1 MALAKLENILIIG
14 AGQAAS
20 QAANSLRQMGF
31 EGTIR
36 IFGNEGQPPYQR
48 PPLSK
53 AYMLGQMPAER
64 LYFKAAEQWEKDNI
78 DLKINEEIIS
88 IDAANKNIKSKNGNQ
103 YDYDKLIIATGS
115 KVRHLP
121 VEGAQLNGVH
131 YLKTIQ
137 DSDDL
142 GNELDNGKNLVI
154 IGAGYIGLEVAACAQ
169 KKGLNVTIIE
179 AAPRILAR
187 VASPELS
194 QFYEN
199 VHESAGVNILT
210 QSGVTKI
217 NGTQKVESV
226 TLSDGTNIDADVV
239 LIGIGIIPND
249 EIAKVAGIVC
259 NNGIDVDEN
268 AKTSNSDIY
277 ACGDCANR
285 MVDLYGQ
292 RMRLESVHNAIEQA
306 KLAAANIMG
315 QNAPK
320 LDIPWFW
327 SDQYDLKLQ
336 IAGLAIGATKTII
349 RGDMA
354 ARKFALFH
362 LNDENRILAIDA
374 INSPPEFLVGKN
386 LIAARAKIAPDILQD
401 TNISVKEL
409 ANHIQN

>member
-1 MALAKLENILIIG
+1 MAKLENILIIG

-31 EGTIR
+31 EGLIR
-36 IFGNEGQPPYQR
+36 IFGNENQPPYQR

-78 DLKINEEIIS
+78 DLKIDEEITS
-88 IDAANKNIKSKNGNQ
+88 IDAQNKTIKSKTGNQ
-103 YDYDKLIIATGS
+103 YEYDKLIIATGS

-121 VEGAQLNGVH
+121 VAGAKLSGVH
-131 YLKTIQ
+131 YLKTIK
-137 DSDDL
+137 DSDNL
-142 GNELDNGKNLVI
+142 GSELDNAKNLVI

-179 AAPRILAR
+179 NAPRILAR

-199 VHESAGVNILT
+199 LHESAGVKILT
-210 QSGVTKI
+210 QSGVSKI
-217 NGTQKVESV
+217 NGTNKVESV

-249 EIAKVAGIVC
+249 EIAKATGIIC

-285 MVDLYGQ
+285 MVQLYGK

-320 LDIPWFW
+320 LDVPWFW

-336 IAGLAIGATKTII
+336 IAGLAIGATKTIL

-354 ARKFALFH
+354 AHKFALFH
-362 LNDENRILAIDA
+362 LDDENRILAIDA

-386 LIAARAKIAPDILQD
+386 LIATRAKIAPIILQD

-409 ANHIQN
+409 ANYIQN

>member
-78 DLKINEEIIS
+78 DLKIDEEIIS
-88 IDAANKNIKSKNGNQ
+88 IDAANKNIKSKSGNQ

-121 VEGAQLNGVH
+121 AEGAQLNGVH

-142 GNELDNGKNLVI
+142 GNEIDNGKNLVI

-199 VHESAGVNILT
+199 VHERAGVKILT

-249 EIAKVAGIVC
+249 EIAKAASIVC

-268 AKTSNSDIY
+268 AKTSNPDIY

-320 LDIPWFW
+320 LDVPWFW

-336 IAGLAIGATKTII
+336 IAGLAIGATKTIL
-349 RGDMA
+349 RGDIE

-362 LNDENRILAIDA
+362 LDDENRILAIDA

-386 LIAARAKIAPDILQD
+386 LIATRAKIEPDILQD
-401 TNISVKEL
+401 INISVKEL

>member
-20 QAANSLRQMGF
+20 QAANSLRQLGF
-31 EGTIR
+31 VGRIR

-64 LYFKAAEQWEKDNI
+64 LYFKASEQWEKDNI
-78 DLKINEEIIS
+78 DLKIDEEITS
-88 IDAANKNIKSKNGNQ
+88 IDAQNKTIKSKAGNQ
-103 YDYDKLIIATGS
+103 YEYDKLIIATGS

-121 VEGAQLNGVH
+121 AQGAQLAGVH
-131 YLKTIQ
+131 YLKTIK

-142 GNELDNGKNLVI
+142 GAELDNAKNLVI

-187 VASPELS
+187 VASSELS

-199 VHESAGVNILT
+199 VHESAGVKILT
-210 QSGVTKI
+210 QSGVSKI
-217 NGTQKVESV
+217 NGTNKVESV

-249 EIAKVAGIVC
+249 EIAKAAGIIC

-268 AKTSNSDIY
+268 AKTSNPDIY

-285 MVDLYGQ
+285 VVELYGQ

-320 LDIPWFW
+320 LDVPWFW

-336 IAGLAIGATKTII
+336 IAGLAIGATQTIL

-362 LNDENRILAIDA
+362 IDDENRILAIDA

-386 LIAARAKIAPDILQD
+386 LIAARAKIAPHILQD

-409 ANHIQN
+409 ANHAQN

>member
-20 QAANSLRQMGF
+20 QAANSLRQLGF
-31 EGTIR
+31 QGRIR

-64 LYFKAAEQWEKDNI
+64 LFFKAEEQWEKDNI
-78 DLKINEEIIS
+78 DLKIDEEIIS
-88 IDAANKNIKSKNGNQ
+88 IDAVNKSIKSKTGNQ
-103 YDYDKLIIATGS
+103 YEYDKLIIATGS

-121 VEGAQLNGVH
+121 AQGAQLSGVH
-131 YLKTIQ
+131 YLKTIK

-142 GNELDNGKNLVI
+142 GAELDNAKNLVI

-199 VHESAGVNILT
+199 VHESAGVKILT
-210 QSGVTKI
+210 QSGVAKI
-217 NGTQKVESV
+217 NGAQKVESV
-226 TLSDGTNIDADVV
+226 TLGDGTNIDADVV

-249 EIAKVAGIVC
+249 EIAKSAGIIC

-268 AKTSNSDIY
+268 AKTSNPDIY

-320 LDIPWFW
+320 LDVPWFW

-362 LNDENRILAIDA
+362 IDDENRILAIDA

-386 LIAARAKIAPDILQD
+386 LIAARAKIAPHILQD

-409 ANHIQN
+409 ANHAQN